1 VTVRRVIMVGA
12 VLALLAFVSAARASL
27 IASDSFGY
35 PAAAGGL
42 AGQNGGPGWT
52 SDWGTGTNN
61 VVSPGL
67 TYSKNGVSLVTSGN
81 SSETVG
87 GNIGNF
93 RSLPSTFSS
102 GTVYV
107 SFLGKLDNANGTI
120 GSSYAGVSL
129 FNAGSENLF
138 IGQATG
144 LADWGVDQA
153 TGAKQSSTPV
163 DGTTHLFVI
172 QIDYGA
178 ATDNSGEDRV
188 RMYVDP
194 TPGETAPD
202 VSASIDANTTRS
214 ASFDQVRIQSG
225 GPQIAFDELRIS
237 TDYASAVPVPEPA
250 QAAFLGLAGLGLF
263 SRRRRRT

>member
-12 VLALLAFVSAARASL
+12 VLASLAFASAARASL

-42 AGQNGGPGWT
+42 AGQNGGTGWT
-52 SDWGTGTNN
+52 SDWDTGTNN

-87 GNIGNF
+87 GNTGNF

-129 FNAGSENLF
+129 FNAGSE
-138 IGQATG
+138 
-144 LADWGVDQA
+144 
-153 TGAKQSSTPV
+153 PV
-163 DGTTHLFVI
+163 HRPGDGPCRLGRGPSHRCDTEFHA
-172 QIDYGA
+172 G
-178 ATDNSGEDRV
+178 RRHHPPV
-188 RMYVDP
+188 RY
-194 TPGETAPD
+194 PD
-202 VSASIDANTTRS
+202 
-214 ASFDQVRIQSG
+214 
-225 GPQIAFDELRIS
+225 
-237 TDYASAVPVPEPA
+237 
-250 QAAFLGLAGLGLF
+250 
-263 SRRRRRT
+263 